1 MSGYASNEY
10 TKSKKWISKK
20 IQEGFDWESVKHF
33 CVTPD
38 KEYETFEYL
47 QEEEAIIPQNMDF
60 EEWPLF
66 VAEVQKGYSLIGDMY
81 GISAGGN
88 AKLLPVPT
96 DLGSPWVRYKN
107 YLLGKLDGKQRISDA
122 AVTEIEK
129 NSHWILNHLLLYL
142 Q

>member
-10 TKSKKWISKK
+10 IKSKKWISQK

-60 EEWPLF
+60 EEWPIF
-66 VAEVQKGYSLIGDMY
+66 VAEVQKGYSVIGDMY
-81 GISAGGN
+81 GISAGGSDCQ
-88 AKLLPVPT
+88 LC
-96 DLGSPWVRYKN
+96 GQGR
-107 YLLGKLDGKQRISDA
+107 KQQYHYHCVDRDC
-122 AVTEIEK
+122 
-129 NSHWILNHLLLYL
+129 LY
-142 Q
+142 